1 MPAPSRWLIVV
12 THGWA
17 DRGPDVK
24 VKFNVATELRD
35 NTDQFCAGPLY
46 AVFLKK
52 LVPVF
57 KKLLEGPPVFMSTS
71 WEHVCSDPVR
81 FLANVTDKGSRSC
94 ETASWRSFI
103 GFL

>member
-1 MPAPSRWLIVV
+1 MLASGWPG
-12 THGWA
+12 TCYHGCA
-17 DRGPDVK
+17 DHGPDVK

-35 NTDQFCAGPLY
+35 NTDQLCAGPLY
-46 AVFLKK
+46 SVFLKK

-71 WEHVCSDPVR
+71 WEHVCSYPVR
-81 FLANVTDKGSRSC
+81 FLASATDQESRNF

-103 GFL
+103 GSP